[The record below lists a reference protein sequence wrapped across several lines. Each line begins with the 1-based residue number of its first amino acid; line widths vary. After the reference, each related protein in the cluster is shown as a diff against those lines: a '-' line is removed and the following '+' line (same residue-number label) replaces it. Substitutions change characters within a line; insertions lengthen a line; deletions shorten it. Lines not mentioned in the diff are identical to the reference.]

1 MLFHIGPVIKAIL
14 TLGLC
19 LQGNVISIAIADLS
33 VIFLLISL
41 ILYIFQCSVG
51 NAIQTLKSKDSL
63 KIISVRGTAFEAA
76 ALEGGNAA
84 SENGKYSGLFKVC
97 KMYVKF

>member
-1 MLFHIGPVIKAIL
+1 ML
-14 TLGLC
+14 T
-19 LQGNVISIAIADLS
+19 
-33 VIFLLISL
+33 SL
-41 ILYIFQCSVG
+41 ILYIFPYKLLYFQCSVG